1 MIPDFKTYINES
13 VWGDLRKKSLGQETR
28 IEDDVDSMDKF
39 GFIDYIRKNYYTTDT
54 SFSSQF
60 AYVLGEDES
69 NKDVTVL
76 FSKATKGKNIY
87 YYMLWIDHNIKKDAI
102 LFGSGLREAHPEM
115 FKKLNDNFKIITTK
129 FNKMTVCVV
138 EPDKEVTYSLFLKIL
153 DFIVD
158 MGDENVTLRRKDINE
173 SVWGDIRKKSLGQ
186 EKRIE
191 NDIDLMDMPS
201 LKEYLKERYI
211 FMDNRECVQIA
222 GESKELYIYFY
233 KHKEVAHTRYFVL
246 WFYPE
251 RGMITFS
258 NSLSADCPGIYKTLK
273 ERFDIKSK
281 LIDGFWLYVMKSDK
295 NTINSFLIE
304 VLDYLID
311 SNCKDVILKKRDIN
325 ESVWGDLRKKSLGQE
340 ERLEDNVNDLTV
352 LDFYK
357 YILDR
362 YKCTEWKI
370 NNYTSFY
377 VIAVPFLDIDGD
389 TSYSVHYNYSKYDKH
404 ISINKRVDDLD
415 PDLIKK
421 IKDNYTV
428 TTDKNDELFII
439 SPTDGSEPTQ
449 QFFIDVLEF
458 LRTNTSKK
466 RIILFRK
473 DDTGF

>member
-233 KHKEVAHTRYFVL
+233 KHKEVARTRYFVL

-258 NSLSADCPGIYKTLK
+258 NSLSADCPEIYKTLK

-281 LIDGFWLYVMKSDK
+281 LIDGFWLYVMESDK

-311 SNCKDVILKKRDIN
+311 SDCKDVILKKRDIN

-340 ERLEDNVNDLTV
+340 ERTED
-352 LDFYK
+352 
-357 YILDR
+357 II
-362 YKCTEWKI
+362 KI
-370 NNYTSFY
+370 
-377 VIAVPFLDIDGD
+377 
-389 TSYSVHYNYSKYDKH
+389 
-404 ISINKRVDDLD
+404 DDLD
-415 PDLIKK
+415 GQGLAKYIADRYECPQWK
-421 IKDNYTV
+421 IEDNPNLKTISVPILRNGPNSGFSV
-428 TTDKNDELFII
+428 TYDYKYKEVSMNFEIDENFSYLVDKLRRTYLTKTERVSQVFVKFII
-439 SPTDGSEPTQ
+439 GPTDGSKPTNL
-449 QFFIDVLEF
+449 FFLGVIEF
-458 LRTNTSKK
+458 LMENIKK
-466 RIILFRK
+466 ENLMLFRK
-473 DDTGF
+473 